1 VIATLDRLHAR
12 VRRSV
17 LLERVVVATRCLF
30 AMAFVPTGLVK
41 ALGERFTQIDPASPI
56 GAFFEAMFQTGGYW
70 RFLGLAQVAAGV
82 LMLVPRTATFAAVAF
97 FPVAL
102 NIFVITVALDFRGT
116 PFITGPM
123 LIGATA
129 LLAWDWHR
137 LRGIVTLAPP
147 ASGAVRPGAEPGAP
161 WPAWERAAYA
171 VGTAAGLAVFAAV
184 RSLLPMSIVR
194 GAVVA
199 GLLAALGAG
208 VGALRAVRRD
218 RATGTDGAPAGVN
231 PRASDPPG

>member
-1 VIATLDRLHAR
+1 VIAALDRLHAR

-41 ALGERFTQIDPASPI
+41 ALGERFTQVDTSSPI
-56 GAFFEAMFQTGGYW
+56 GAFFEAMYATGGYW

-102 NIFVITVALDFRGT
+102 NIFVITVALDFHGT

-123 LIGATA
+123 LLGAAA

-137 LRGIVTLAPP
+137 LRGVVTATGP
-147 ASGAVRPGAEPGAP
+147 APGAILPGLEPGEP
-161 WPAWERAAYA
+161 WPRWERGAYA
-171 VGTAAGLAVFAAV
+171 VGSAAGLAVFAAV
-184 RSLLPMSIVR
+184 RSLLPMSIVPVAL
-194 GAVVA
+194 AV
-199 GLLAALGAG
+199 GLLAALTAAG
-208 VGALRAVRRD
+208 GLVRALLARQRP
-218 RATGTDGAPAGVN
+218 APARGGTAA
-231 PRASDPPG
+231 PIA